1 MFQSLTEKISGI
13 FDKLKGKGFINEETL
28 DSVMREIRV
37 ALLESD
43 VSISV
48 AKDFIENVKIK
59 ARGQEVIKSVSPA
72 QMVIKIVNDELTEI
86 LGSENSDINLNPKI
100 PNLILMVGLQ
110 GSGKTTS
117 TAKLAKWITSNKN
130 KKVMMASLD
139 IYRPAAQEQLISL
152 GKTNN
157 IETLEAQTKKK
168 PIEIAN
174 IAIEKAKKDT
184 FDVLILDSAGRNQV
198 DKEMMNEIKDISKKF
213 KFNETLLV
221 SDSMT
226 GQDAVNTAKAF
237 SDSVNL
243 SGIILTRIDGDSRG
257 GAALSMKQITSKPIK
272 FLGSGEKVDDFES
285 FHPDRIANRILGMG
299 DVVTLVEKAAKE
311 VDEQE
316 AKELQKKFLK
326 GRFTLLDYYK
336 QLEQLTK
343 MGGFEGIL
351 KYLPGMSGMKEKV
364 EKSLQNEDIFKK
376 QKAII
381 TSMTKK
387 EKIFPDIVKASRK
400 NRISKGSGSSVQDI
414 NKLLKQ
420 FKKMSQMMK
429 KMGNDRNIQNMMKT
443 GQFNNLDKMIDTNK
457 FRN

>member
-1 MFQSLTEKISGI
+1 MFQNLTEKISGI
-13 FDKLKGKGFINEETL
+13 FDKLKGKGFINDETL

-59 ARGQEVIKSVSPA
+59 AKGQEVIKSVSPA

-86 LGSENSDINLNPKI
+86 LGAENSDINLNSKI

-117 TAKLAKWITSNKN
+117 TAKLAKWITGNKN

-184 FDVLILDSAGRNQV
+184 FDVLILDSAGRNQI
-198 DKEMMNEIKDISKKF
+198 DKEMMNEIKEISKKF

-237 SDSVNL
+237 SDSVDL

-326 GRFTLLDYYK
+326 GRFTLSDYYK

-343 MGGFEGIL
+343 MGGFEGII
-351 KYLPGMSGMKEKV
+351 KYLPGMSGLKEKV
-364 EKSLQNEDIFKK
+364 EKSLQNEDVFKK

-387 EKIFPDIVKASRK
+387 ERIFPDIVKASRK

-443 GQFNNLDKMIDTNK
+443 GQLNNLDKMIDTNK

>member
-13 FDKLKGKGFINEETL
+13 FDKLKGKGFINDETL

-48 AKDFIENVKIK
+48 AKDFIENVKTK

-86 LGSENSDINLNPKI
+86 LGAENSDINLNSKI

-117 TAKLAKWITSNKN
+117 TAKLAKWITNNKN

-157 IETLEAQTKKK
+157 IETLEAQTKMK
-168 PIEIAN
+168 PIEIAK
-174 IAIEKAKKDT
+174 ISIEKAKKDN

-198 DKEMMNEIKDISKKF
+198 DKEMMIEIKDISKKF

-237 SDSVNL
+237 SDSVDL

-326 GRFTLLDYYK
+326 GRFTLSDYYK

-343 MGGFEGIL
+343 MGGFEGII
-351 KYLPGMSGMKEKV
+351 KYLPGMSGLKEKV
-364 EKSLQNEDIFKK
+364 EKSLQNEDVFKK

-387 EKIFPDIVKASRK
+387 ERIFPDIVKASRK

-429 KMGNDRNIQNMMKT
+429 KMGNDRNMQNMMKT

>member
-13 FDKLKGKGFINEETL
+13 FDKLKGKGFINDETL

-59 ARGQEVIKSVSPA
+59 AKGQEVIKSVSPA

-86 LGSENSDINLNPKI
+86 LGAENSDINLNSKI

-152 GKTNN
+152 GKSNN
-157 IETLEAQTKKK
+157 IETLEAQTKMK
-168 PIEIAN
+168 PIEIAK
-174 IAIEKAKKDT
+174 ISIEKAKKDN

-198 DKEMMNEIKDISKKF
+198 DKEMMIEIKDISKKF

-237 SDSVNL
+237 SDSVDL

-326 GRFTLLDYYK
+326 GRFTLSDYYK

-343 MGGFEGIL
+343 MGGFEGII
-351 KYLPGMSGMKEKV
+351 KYLPGMSGLKEKV
-364 EKSLQNEDIFKK
+364 EKSLQNEDVFKK

-387 EKIFPDIVKASRK
+387 ERIFPDIVKASRK

-443 GQFNNLDKMIDTNK
+443 GQLNNLDKMIDTNK